1 VTYDFAGKVAVVTGA
16 SSGIGAATARA
27 LARRGTAV
35 LGVARRE
42 DRLRALAEECARH
55 APGAGWLA
63 GDLGERAFAERV
75 VPEALARHGRLDVL
89 VNNAALAKH
98 KHVCHLGADEVER
111 VLRVNF
117 LAAVTTTRAAI
128 PPMLAQGGGTIV
140 NVSSVAAKIVP
151 PREAVYA
158 ASKAALDAFTE
169 GLWLDLAGSPIHV
182 ALVRPGPIDTEIW
195 DKQDEPNAYRGRKY
209 PADMVATTIIEMIAH
224 RRHERTVPRH
234 SPPLI
239 LARLLRLLAPRL
251 LRHGLSR
258 MDPVDAAIFAAARR
272 R

>member
-1 VTYDFAGKVAVVTGA
+1 VTPDFAGRVAIVTGA

-27 LARRGTAV
+27 LARRGAIV
-35 LGVARRE
+35 VGVARRE
-42 DRLRALAEECARH
+42 DRLRALAEACRRD
-55 APGAGWLA
+55 APAASWLA

-75 VPEALARHGRLDVL
+75 VPDTLARHGRLDVL

-98 KHVCHLGADEVER
+98 KHVCRLDGDEVER

-128 PPMLAQGGGTIV
+128 PAMLARGGGTIV
-140 NVSSVAAKIVP
+140 NVSSVAAHIVP

-169 GLWLDLAGSPIHV
+169 GLWLDLAGSGIHV

-209 PADMVATTIIEMIAH
+209 PADRVADTIIETIV
-224 RRHERTVPRH
+224 RRVDERTVPRW
-234 SPPLI
+234 SPPL
-239 LARLLRLLAPRL
+239 LVARLLRIVAPGL
-251 LRHGLSR
+251 LRRGLSR
-258 MDPVDAAIFAAARR
+258 MDPVDPAAWKGARPT
-272 R
+272 